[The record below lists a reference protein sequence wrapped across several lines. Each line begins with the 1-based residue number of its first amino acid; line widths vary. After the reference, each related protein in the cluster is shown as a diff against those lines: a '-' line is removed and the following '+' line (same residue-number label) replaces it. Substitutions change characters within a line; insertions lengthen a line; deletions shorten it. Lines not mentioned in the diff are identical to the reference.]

1 MELIVLTQNGKTLG
15 INLSVSIS
23 REHFL
28 YSCKYF
34 FFFFCTEDVYKSYKF
49 HNTND
54 NKHISFNRLKN

>member
-34 FFFFCTEDVYKSYKF
+34 FFFFFALRLFTKVINF
-49 HNTND
+49 IIPMTTN
-54 NKHISFNRLKN
+54 ISLLTD